1 MKIELYN
8 NKTEL
13 KFVLLYQIIFLI
25 VVTFWFVYII
35 FFEKNPSNDSF
46 MVLFTIIFVFLIIN
60 TLYSIIEYYK
70 KLVFSWPLLILKK
83 DGLYD
88 RYSFN
93 NETKI
98 CNRAEIDSVVDVHG
112 LRKNYV
118 QLLLKKYNTNLENIY
133 ANPIRKYLIT
143 YNRQLNSLLIDH
155 HFFSGSHKDLK
166 KSFLKFVK

>member
-118 QLLLKKYNTNLENIY
+118 QFYFHYFWSLSNFAFEKIQYKSW
-133 ANPIRKYLIT
+133 KYLRKPNQKIFN
-143 YNRQLNSLLIDH
+143 YI
-155 HFFSGSHKDLK
+155 
-166 KSFLKFVK
+166 